1 VFELVTET
9 LLAGRCQRHVLFDG
23 VEHVSYQSI
32 LDLWQHSDD
41 FRHWYTGVLKSCP
54 YDAFRWESPP
64 ISNETL
70 GRPFEFVLVDAPE
83 INIAADLSPFQ
94 EHFSATEGEGIVSF
108 ENLGGDALMV
118 VPTPLAEDSS
128 YSHFA
133 AFIRNAPAEQI
144 DELWRRVGEAV
155 SKRLSD
161 QPLWLSTAG
170 GGVAWLHVRLDSRP
184 KYYAY
189 EPYKVAADF

>member
-1 VFELVTET
+1 VFKLTTHIEMN
-9 LLAGRCQRHVLFDG
+9 GRCQRHVLFDG
-23 VEHVSYQSI
+23 VEQVSYQI
-32 LDLWQHSDD
+32 VLELWHYSED
-41 FRHWYTGVLKSCP
+41 FRHWYTHILESCP
-54 YDAFRWESPP
+54 FESFRWETPP
-64 ISNETL
+64 ISSETL
-70 GRPFEFVLVDAPE
+70 ARPFEFVLVDAPE

-94 EHFSATEGEGIVSF
+94 EHFSANGDEGVITF
-108 ENLGGDALMV
+108 ENIGGDALMV
-118 VPTPLAEDSS
+118 VPTPLDEDSS

-144 DELWRRVGEAV
+144 DELWRKVGEAV
-155 SKRLSD
+155 SKRISD

-189 EPYKVAADF
+189 EPYKAAADF

>member
-1 VFELVTET
+1 MD
-9 LLAGRCQRHVLFDG
+9 GRCQRHVLFDG
-23 VEHVSYQSI
+23 VEHVSFQSI
-32 LDLWQHSDD
+32 LDLWQHSND
-41 FRHWYTGVLKSCP
+41 FRHWYTGVLQSCP
-54 YDAFRWESPP
+54 YDVFRWETPP
-64 ISNETL
+64 ISSETL

-83 INIAADLSPFQ
+83 INIAADPSPFQ
-94 EHFSATEGEGIVSF
+94 EHFSAKKDQRDKADEGVITF

-118 VPTPLAEDSS
+118 VPTPLAGHSP

-144 DELWRRVGEAV
+144 DKLWRRVGEAV

-170 GGVAWLHVRLDSRP
+170 GGVAWLHVRLDVRP
-184 KYYAY
+184 KYYVY
-189 EPYKVAADF
+189 EPYKRPVK